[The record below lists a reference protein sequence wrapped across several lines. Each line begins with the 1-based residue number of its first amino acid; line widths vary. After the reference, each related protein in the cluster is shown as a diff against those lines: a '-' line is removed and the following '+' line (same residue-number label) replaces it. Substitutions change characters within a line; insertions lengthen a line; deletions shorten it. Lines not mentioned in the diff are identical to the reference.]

1 MKIELKM
8 EFDSLK
14 EMNEF
19 LCKKQNIEISSQE
32 IKFKEPQKGLFRK
45 GKQMTQYELDTIA
58 DFYQK
63 GHRIKE
69 IAKSLGRSYN
79 SINCVL
85 WKMRKKGLRCR
96 VQRSGKAVER
106 SLS

>member
-1 MKIELKM
+1 M
-8 EFDSLK
+8 EFTSMK

-19 LCKKQNIEISSQE
+19 LCKDKEITSGVPAMT
-32 IKFKEPQKGLFRK
+32 FKEPQKGLFRK

-85 WKMRKKGLRCR
+85 WKMRKKGLKCR
-96 VQRSGKAVER
+96 IQRAGKAVER